1 MQSVAAPSRLADFV
15 TSVTPQDFF
24 PKASR
29 FGTLQ
34 GDPPI
39 LPVYAQD
46 ELLGYV
52 YLNSDITGAV
62 GYSGKPVHMLVGI
75 NTDGAI
81 TGFKLVEH
89 KEPIVLVGV
98 PEKRV
103 VEALNKLIGARIGPI
118 SAGKERSPQP
128 DIVKPDIV
136 SGATVTVL
144 VMDEAAIADILARV
158 KTARAYATT
167 VEGTHE
173 IGGAARDVAKNRGA
187 GRID

>member
-15 TSVTPQDFF
+15 TSVTPQVFF

-29 FGTLQ
+29 FGTPQ

-39 LPVYAQD
+39 LPVYARD

-62 GYSGKPVHMLVGI
+62 GYSGKPMHMLVGI

-128 DIVKPDIV
+128 DIV
-136 SGATVTVL
+136 SGGTVTVL